1 MGKDSWSG
9 YTNSFSKP
17 FMEILFSYLPFKF
30 LVRFLFPQLLTD
42 PSAAEYQLPLIVFD
56 KGPEARVFLK
66 IKFWAPL
73 RSSDK
78 NGTGLFQGA
87 GRQVK
92 QGQCFGNGLFFF
104 FFFWGAPN
112 KPCPPSGCKA
122 AAFQGYCRPEQ
133 REMGAV
139 QAAMPQTLLS
149 ETQQFFL
156 SKYSSDC
163 WKPLANFKSSEIAD
177 FGHLCQCFHC
187 F

>member
-104 FFFWGAPN
+104 FFFEVPQTSPAHPVIARLLLFKVTADLSKERWEQFKLQCH
-112 KPCPPSGCKA
+112 KPCSMRLSS
-122 AAFQGYCRPEQ
+122 FSW
-133 REMGAV
+133 V
-139 QAAMPQTLLS
+139 NTPQIVGSLWLIS
-149 ETQQFFL
+149 RVL
-156 SKYSSDC
+156 K
-163 WKPLANFKSSEIAD
+163 
-177 FGHLCQCFHC
+177 
-187 F
+187 